1 MANILIGALVTALF
15 ICVVSFSRKRQLKI
29 NWWQWTL
36 TTFEFL
42 YITFVLAMIVSFLE
56 EGAPRAAV
64 VMGLIFGFAAVVGAV
79 LLARFVF
86 NPKRT
91 VNAQG

>member
-1 MANILIGALVTALF
+1 MANIFIGALVTAIFLW
-15 ICVVSFSRKRQLKI
+15 VVSFSKKRRLHI

-36 TTFEFL
+36 TTLEFL

-64 VMGLIFGFAAVVGAV
+64 VMGLVFGFAAVVGAV

-86 NPKRT
+86 NPKRSID
-91 VNAQG
+91 AQG